1 MATVLTQV
9 GEEWIIDK
17 LDAATRADYIGWGT
31 GAGTAAKES
40 VALFTAAAEARVQGT
55 TTQPAAD
62 KLQVVATITCA
73 STGKTITNA
82 GLWTAITDGI
92 LVLFG
97 DFTGIPLAVG
107 DSIQFTF
114 QLEMT

>member
-17 LDAATRADYIGWGT
+17 LDTATRADYIGWGT

-40 VALFTAAAEARVQGT
+40 VAMFTAAAEDRVQGT
-55 TTQPAAD
+55 TSQPAAD
-62 KLQVVATITCA
+62 KLQVVGTVTCA
-73 STGKTITNA
+73 GSGKTITNS

-107 DSIQFTF
+107 DSIQFTY